1 MTSKRF
7 NIITPFSSDAPSITQ
22 QPQNDS
28 ILTDAPYTLEV
39 IVDGAPF
46 PEMVWNRDGET
57 VEYTENVFVSG
68 YDASLVFT
76 TVTNDDGG
84 VYSVSLSNNDGSE
97 ESISITLSVT
107 GMSERRVILIFSCG
121 GFFQR
126 LPVWMGS

>member
-1 MTSKRF
+1 M
-7 NIITPFSSDAPSITQ
+7 
-22 QPQNDS
+22 
-28 ILTDAPYTLEV
+28 
-39 IVDGAPF
+39 DGAPF
-46 PEMVWNRDGET
+46 PEVVWNRDGET

-76 TVTNDDGG
+76 TVTNNDGG
-84 VYSVSLSNNDGSE
+84 VYSVSLSNNDRSE